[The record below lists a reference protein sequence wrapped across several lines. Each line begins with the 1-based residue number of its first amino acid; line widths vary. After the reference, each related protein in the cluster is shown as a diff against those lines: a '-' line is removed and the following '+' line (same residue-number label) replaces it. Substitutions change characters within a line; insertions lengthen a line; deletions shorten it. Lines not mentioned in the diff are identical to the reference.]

1 MLGIHSNPTMNK
13 QIALIT
19 GASRGIGR
27 AIAMALARRGLH
39 VIINFLNRVDCAEE
53 TLKLVT
59 EQGGTGEL
67 LLFDVA
73 DYLACENAVQQCM
86 EAHGHIDV
94 LVNNAGIRKDELLV
108 WTAPDDWRAVIDT
121 DLNSFYNVTRHV
133 VKEMLLKR
141 KGRIVSVSSTSGRTG
156 LPGQV
161 SYSAAKAG
169 LIGATKALAKEVAK
183 RHVTVN
189 AVCPGF
195 IDTDMIGNM
204 DREAILQTIPLGR
217 LGTADEV
224 GETVAFL
231 CGDAAAYIT
240 GAVIDIN
247 GGIYT

>member
-1 MLGIHSNPTMNK
+1 MNK

-27 AIAMALARRGLH
+27 AIAVALARRGLH
-39 VIINFLNRVDCAEE
+39 IIINFLSRTDCAEE
-53 TLKLVT
+53 TLRLVK

-67 LLFDVA
+67 LPFDVA
-73 DYLACENAVQQCM
+73 DNLACENAVQHCIQ
-86 EAHGHIDV
+86 AHGHIDV

-108 WTAPDDWRAVIDT
+108 WTVPEDWRAVIDT
-121 DLNSFYNVTRHV
+121 DLTSFYNVTRHV

-141 KGRIVSVSSTSGRTG
+141 KGRIVTVSSTSGRTG

-195 IDTDMIGNM
+195 IDTEMIDSM
-204 DREAILQTIPLGR
+204 DREALLRTIPLGR
-217 LGTADEV
+217 FGTADEV

-240 GAVIDIN
+240 GAVIDVN
-247 GGIYT
+247 GGVYT

>member
-1 MLGIHSNPTMNK
+1 MAYHELLMDREV
-13 QIALIT
+13 ALIT
-19 GASRGIGR
+19 GGGRGIGR
-27 AIAMALARRGLH
+27 AVSVAMASRGMH
-39 VIINFLNRVDCAEE
+39 VLINFLSRTDCAEE

-67 LLFDVA
+67 LPFDVA
-73 DYLACENAVQQCM
+73 DSQACEEAVQQCM
-86 EAHGHIDV
+86 ETHGQIDV

-108 WTAPDDWRAVIDT
+108 WTTPEDWRTMIDT
-121 DLNSFYNVTRHV
+121 DLNSFYNVTRPV

-141 KGRIVSVSSTSGRTG
+141 KGRIVTVSSTSGRTG

-189 AVCPGF
+189 VVCPGF
-195 IDTDMIGNM
+195 IETEMMEDLDHK
-204 DREAILQTIPLGR
+204 AIVQTIPLGR
-217 LGTADEV
+217 LGKPHEV

-231 CGDAAAYIT
+231 CSDASAYIT

>member
-1 MLGIHSNPTMNK
+1 MSK
-13 QIALIT
+13 DIALIT

-27 AIAMALARRGLH
+27 AIAVALGQRGLH
-39 VIINFLNRVDCAEE
+39 VILNFRSRQDCAEE

-59 EQGGTGEL
+59 GDGGTGEL
-67 LLFDVA
+67 LPFDVA
-73 DYLACENAVQQCM
+73 DYPACENAVQQCIRT
-86 EAHGHIDV
+86 HGRIDI

-108 WTAPDDWRAVIDT
+108 WTTPEDWRAVIDT
-121 DLNSFYNVTRHV
+121 DLTSFYNVSRPV

-141 KGRIVSVSSTSGRTG
+141 KGRIVTVSSTSGRAG
-156 LPGQV
+156 MPGQV

-195 IDTDMIGNM
+195 IDTEMLGGM
-204 DREAILQTIPLGR
+204 DQESILRTIPLGR
-217 LGTADEV
+217 LGTAREV

-247 GGIYT
+247 GGVYT

>member
-1 MLGIHSNPTMNK
+1 MNK
-13 QIALIT
+13 EIALIT

-27 AIAMALARRGLH
+27 AVAVSLGSRGWH
-39 VIINFLNRVDCAEE
+39 VIVNFLSRRDAAEE
-53 TLKLVT
+53 TLKQVT
-59 EQGGTGEL
+59 EAGGTGEL
-67 LLFDVA
+67 LPFDVA
-73 DYLACENAVQQCM
+73 NYAACETAVQQCI
-86 EAHGHIDV
+86 ATHGHIDV
-94 LVNNAGIRKDELLV
+94 LINNAGIRKDELLV
-108 WTAPDDWRAVIDT
+108 WTDPESWRAVIDT
-121 DLNSFYNVTRHV
+121 DLTSFYNVTRPV

-141 KGRIVSVSSTSGRTG
+141 KGRIVTVSSTSGRTG

-195 IDTDMIGNM
+195 IDTEMIGSM
-204 DREAILQTIPLGR
+204 DHEALLRTIPLGR
-217 LGTADEV
+217 LGTAHEV

-231 CGDAAAYIT
+231 CGEAAAYIT
-240 GAVIDIN
+240 GSVIDIN